1 MIKRLTKILGFVLIL
16 LLGFSNISYA
26 DTTYTST
33 DTKDSMQFFAVKNEL
48 SNQALTVKIKM
59 IGYNQK
65 TAGTSRILEFPDS
78 IPAGKTRVY
87 IRNTAGQSGTL
98 GLAYYDTDG
107 SSYGFLA
114 VIREYAS
121 ENPSQG
127 NIRNYRNRNLG
138 MPGPINPP
146 LYTWTTDPGSS
157 NAITFKYGDGNSDI
171 MLMQGKSGADYFY
184 KGVTGCLGTDQAY
197 RGAQGVTTYGT
208 ISITVPPQDQTAPTV
223 SLSANPAGWT
233 NGNVTLNGTVTDAG
247 TGTIGYQITT
257 SSTATSYTPVTATT
271 STLYP
276 YTTTSTE
283 GATTWYLHAK
293 DNAGNTSRTN
303 TTVYI
308 DKTAPTA
315 GTINMTVNGNAYAS
329 NTWATGNVVVSIAN
343 GSDSLSG
350 HYSTSYQLDG
360 VTAVPAGTTAASTLQ
375 NEGTTTVTLST
386 RDNAGN
392 YAYAYAT
399 IKIDKTA
406 PVIGTVTNN
415 TQDWTNGSVAFTV
428 DYSDATSGV
437 SKIVY
442 SYDKS
447 KENTDWDTNNTTRVS
462 KTWSTQ
468 TNSTIYFRAYDVA
481 GNVSAWS
488 SGYHIRIDTTKPSL
502 SNFAL
507 STTVTNQN
515 SVKASI
521 TATDSGSSNLN
532 RVEFRAWSGS
542 GAHRTTINGT
552 AGSSNSYSATFT
564 LTSIVDAATNSAS
577 GQNGTYYIE
586 VYAFDNAGNYN
597 NVAALSVVYDTLPP
611 TGTTISINND
621 AKYTNSRNVT
631 LTLSASDSGSGM
643 GQMAISNQKSVG
655 TYETYAT
662 SKAWTLTAGSGVKTV
677 YVIYKDKAGN
687 TTAAFN

>member
-1 MIKRLTKILGFVLIL
+1 MVKTLNLNEYIKKILRISIFLYFIFVCY
-16 LLGFSNISYA
+16 NEV
-26 DTTYTST
+26 
-33 DTKDSMQFFAVKNEL
+33 FAGDYVGWGE
-48 SNQALTVKIKM
+48 
-59 IGYNQK
+59 GW
-65 TAGTSRILEFPDS
+65 TAGGVYTQAEYNGKYWAGTNNANWSDTVLLECKIGDTINFYIHTSYNNVPYWYELQRTSNSTAIDS
-78 IPAGKTRVY
+78 SIATSNNKKGTINGELAFSYTCTKEGYFWFGCASGSAT
-87 IRNTAGQSGTL
+87 TAKGRL
-98 GLAYYDTDG
+98 GVLLY
-107 SSYGFLA
+107 
-114 VIREYAS
+114 V
-121 ENPSQG
+121 
-127 NIRNYRNRNLG
+127 
-138 MPGPINPP
+138 INPDKTP
-146 LYTWTTDPGSS
+146 
-157 NAITFKYGDGNSDI
+157 
-171 MLMQGKSGADYFY
+171 
-184 KGVTGCLGTDQAY
+184 
-197 RGAQGVTTYGT
+197 
-208 ISITVPPQDQTAPTV
+208 PTV
-223 SLSANPAGWT
+223 SLTASPSGWT
-233 NGNVTLNGTVTDAG
+233 NGNVTLNGSITDTGSG
-247 TGTIGYQITT
+247 TTGYQLTT
-257 SSTATSYTPVTATT
+257 SSVVTGYTEFAATT
-271 STLYP
+271 SAVTP
-276 YTTTSTE
+276 STTTSTE
-283 GATTWYLHAK
+283 GAITWYLHAK
-293 DNAGNTSRTN
+293 DGNGNTSSTY
-303 TTVYI
+303 TTAHI

-329 NTWATGNVVVSIAN
+329 NTWATGNVVVSKTD